1 MPGREKNESHSAGLR
16 LLQCTDKVQVIMWS
30 EFFHCYLR
38 FGCGV
43 KFGGRRVGVVS
54 VVPLKS
60 V

>member
-1 MPGREKNESHSAGLR
+1 MPGREKNESPSAGLR
-16 LLQCTDKVQVIMWS
+16 LLQSTVKIQVILWS
-30 EFFHCYLR
+30 EFSHGFLP

-43 KFGGRRVGVVS
+43 RFGGRGVGVVS